1 MDLTS
6 SFWVEIIFFRKEFVP
21 GVAYGYVG
29 LPVTL
34 SRKPNMRALNE
45 SLLRSD
51 MCFEKNQEI
60 IKVESEAEGRS
71 GRSYDMQEIREENYR
86 SVFLMV
92 R

>member
-1 MDLTS
+1 
-6 SFWVEIIFFRKEFVP
+6 
-21 GVAYGYVG
+21 
-29 LPVTL
+29 
-34 SRKPNMRALNE
+34 MRALNE

-60 IKVESEAEGRS
+60 IKVESEAAGRS